1 MNIHKSQRFYP
12 ILIYEQ
18 RGAQAFRQSCRPFWL
33 ESGTC
38 FMMKLLK
45 EVFGKHMNRD
55 REVYPK
61 EACWYVSSSQS
72 DVSRHVYHVSWHEH
86 PNRLTIEPTIN
97 SPWCFFPWD
106 PIQLKKKPAVPSWI
120 ISSRVVFCCT
130 CCSLAAMY
138 SLTLSRCQGVHFW
151 VLSCGYSNIPKKDLN
166 IPNPNLK

>member
-97 SPWCFFPWD
+97 SPWCFFPMRSH
-106 PIQLKKKPAVPSWI
+106 PAEEKT
-120 ISSRVVFCCT
+120 SSSELNHLIPRCVLLHLLFPGCDV
-130 CCSLAAMY
+130 LLDAVKV
-138 SLTLSRCQGVHFW
+138 SRCSFLGVELW
-151 VLSCGYSNIPKKDLN
+151 L
-166 IPNPNLK
+166 